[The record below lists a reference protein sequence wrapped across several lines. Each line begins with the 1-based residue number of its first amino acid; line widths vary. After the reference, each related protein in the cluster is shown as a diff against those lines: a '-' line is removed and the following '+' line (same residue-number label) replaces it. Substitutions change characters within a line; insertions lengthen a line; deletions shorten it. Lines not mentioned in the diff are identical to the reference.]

1 MTSLSIC
8 RCGLT
13 LERVL
18 SGFAIEARFLGC
30 RAMGCL
36 LSGSTPTGLAHLGTS
51 AATCVS
57 ESPER
62 VERAE
67 YG

>member
-1 MTSLSIC
+1 
-8 RCGLT
+8 
-13 LERVL
+13 VL

-36 LSGSTPTGLAHLGTS
+36 LSGSTPTGLAHLRTS